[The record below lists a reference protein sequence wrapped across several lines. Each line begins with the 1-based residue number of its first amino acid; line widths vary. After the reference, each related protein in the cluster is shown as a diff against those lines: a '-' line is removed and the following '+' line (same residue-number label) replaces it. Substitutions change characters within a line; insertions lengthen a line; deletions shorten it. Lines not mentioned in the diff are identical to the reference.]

1 MILERSSRVHP
12 MARIQIDLSG
22 PEGNAFALL
31 GYARKLSRQLG
42 LNGDNIHAEMIA
54 ADYDNLI
61 QVFEK
66 HFGEYVDLYR

>member
-1 MILERSSRVHP
+1 
-12 MARIQIDLSG
+12 MARIQIDLRG

-42 LNGDNIHAEMIA
+42 LNGDNIHAEMDA

-61 QVFEK
+61 QVFDK